1 MNSSGLNTADLD
13 LIERYLDGELT
24 HEERQSVENRI
35 NGEKGFADL
44 IEARK
49 EIQELWLSAKS
60 REAIKEE
67 VRRISQEG
75 LNHEKNVPGLE
86 LLQSIHYKYYAIAAS
101 LIFIVGIAFAIL
113 LFNIGSGDGII
124 AFKNTKKTIVV
135 QKPKGQAYK
144 GKKGIY
150 YGKNSIILLI
160 KPDSGEVFRSGK
172 EILFRWSYT
181 ADSITHFTILK
192 FGNNFPVFVKKINSS
207 ENMLRFQADILK
219 PGNYIWFIGNQKI
232 KREFTIK

>member
-1 MNSSGLNTADLD
+1 MNSSGLHTADLD

-24 HEERQSVENRI
+24 PEERLSVESRI
-35 NGEKGFADL
+35 NGEKEFADL

-60 REAIKEE
+60 REAVKEE
-67 VRRISQEG
+67 VRRISLEG
-75 LNHEKNVPGLE
+75 LNHEKNVPGLNH
-86 LLQSIHYKYYAIAAS
+86 LYSIHYKYYAIAAS
-101 LIFIVGIAFAIL
+101 LIFIIGIAFAIL

-124 AFKNTKKTIVV
+124 AFKNTKKTIV
-135 QKPKGQAYK
+135 QKPEGQSYK

-172 EILFRWSYT
+172 EILFSWSYT

-192 FGNNFPVFVKKINSS
+192 SGNNFPVFVKKLNAS

-219 PGNYIWFIGNQKI
+219 PGNYIWFIGNRNI
-232 KREFTIK
+232 NREFTIK